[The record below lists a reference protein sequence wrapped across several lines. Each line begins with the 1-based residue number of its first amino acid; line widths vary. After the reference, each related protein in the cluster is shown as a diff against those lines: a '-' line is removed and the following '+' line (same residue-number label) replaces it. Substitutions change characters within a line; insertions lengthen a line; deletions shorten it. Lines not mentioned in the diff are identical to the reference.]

1 MRPMNPSLAVALSVI
16 AVSLLSTFGAIA
28 AVGPGQQAIID
39 HYAAGAKSSDPAFK
53 GFSADRGKAF
63 FLAKHTTN
71 PDTPSCSTCH
81 TTDPKQM
88 GQTRVGKAIDP
99 MAVSISPQRF
109 TDLDKVEL
117 WFRRNCNTV
126 LGRECTPLEKG
137 DYVTFL
143 ANQ

>member
-1 MRPMNPSLAVALSVI
+1 MKPSFSLALSVI
-16 AVSLLSTFGAIA
+16 AVSLLSTLGAIA
-28 AVGPGQQAIID
+28 AVGPGQQAVID
-39 HYAAGAKSSDPAFK
+39 HYAAAAKASDPAFK

-63 FLAKHTTN
+63 FLAKHSAN

-99 MAVSISPQRF
+99 MAVSVSPQRF

-126 LGRECTPLEKG
+126 LGRECTAQEKG

-143 ANQ
+143 ATQ

>member
-1 MRPMNPSLAVALSVI
+1 MHQSLSMAIAVI
-16 AVSLLSTFGAIA
+16 AISLLSTFAAVA
-28 AVGPGQQAIID
+28 AVGAAQQAVID
-39 HYAAGAKSSDPAFK
+39 HYAAAAKATDPGFK
-53 GFSADRGKAF
+53 GFSVDRGQAF
-63 FLAKHTTN
+63 FLAKHDAN
-71 PDTPSCSTCH
+71 ADTPSCSTCH
-81 TTDPKQM
+81 TADPKQM

-99 MAVSISPQRF
+99 MAVSVNPQRF

-126 LGRECTPLEKG
+126 LGRECTAQEKG